1 MDRKTIAKSIE
12 FYGVD
17 MQSCVCMEESAEL
30 IQAISKIKRSGIDE
44 KTRGHL
50 AEEMADV
57 LICIELL
64 KKMYGVSEEDLTWWI
79 EKKQNRINERMEAKK

>member
-1 MDRKTIAKSIE
+1 MDIKTIKKSIE

-17 MQSCVCMEESAEL
+17 TQSCVCMEEPAEL
-30 IQAISKIKRSGIDE
+30 IQIISKIKRYGIDE

-64 KKMYGVSEEDLTWWI
+64 KNMYGVSEEDLTLWV
-79 EKKQNRINERMEAKK
+79 EKKQNRIKERMKV